1 MRSSKRSWVRR
12 PSALRALA
20 GLVLIIVL
28 AGLLAG
34 CPSKAPGH
42 LRIEI
47 RATNTDRCDNGI
59 KVEVDLNTAGLSQGP
74 PESIPESE
82 YVYGGGSNWLWV
94 KPGKVA
100 YIGWI
105 DDPYD
110 RILPSGPLAI
120 TAWCMRTGGQAPGK
134 SERTFDLNKYIWNST
149 HVLVATFTIRDMSAD
164 PDTSTYAGYSE
175 VTSPAPSIF
184 DWDEW
189 CQLGDPGDC
198 SDIE

>member
-20 GLVLIIVL
+20 GLALIVL

-110 RILPSGPLAI
+110 GVLPGGPIAI
-120 TAWCMRTGGQAPGK
+120 TAWCMRTGGRSPGE
-134 SERTFDLNKYIWNST
+134 SVRMFNLDDYEASWGGIIDAGF
-149 HVLVATFTIRDMSAD
+149 VVRDMSAD
-164 PDTSTYAGYSE
+164 PDTSTYAGYSD

-189 CQLGDPGDC
+189 CQLGDPREC